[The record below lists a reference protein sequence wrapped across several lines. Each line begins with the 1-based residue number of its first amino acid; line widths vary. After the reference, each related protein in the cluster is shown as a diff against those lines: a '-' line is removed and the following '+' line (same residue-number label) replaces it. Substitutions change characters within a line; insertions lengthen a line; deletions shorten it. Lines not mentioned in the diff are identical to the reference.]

1 MLLELRV
8 RNLALIEDARV
19 RFAPGLNVL
28 TGETG
33 AGKSLV
39 LSALVLLLGGRWS
52 REMLRTGAPHASVR
66 GVFEISTD
74 DLARAVFAVID
85 EDAPDAPV
93 EIVVTRR
100 VDASGRNRCE
110 VAGSLVPVATLR
122 SLSELIAEVHVQ
134 GEHRALLDPLRQT
147 SLLDRAAG
155 LRPQRTL
162 FAEALHAWRDVR
174 ARLDVLRRGGDA
186 RDRRLDELRAVVAE
200 VAAVSLEPGEL
211 DALRRERELLA
222 AAERHAETIGT
233 AQAGLLHGDAQGAS
247 AEDRVGAALR
257 AIEEAAELSDQ
268 VGAAAEALERAA
280 DALAEAGRHL
290 DDALSRI
297 EADPERL
304 EIVQDRIEAIGAM
317 LRRHGP
323 TEEAALTRA
332 ADAAEEAES
341 LAGDDRDA
349 SELTAAVAD
358 AASTALAVGR
368 ALDDARVIAGRA
380 FAADVRAALAELDM
394 TRTRFEVALPSRGDT
409 PLDAAS
415 EIGLGPIEF
424 VASPNPGE
432 DLKPL
437 ARIASGGELARTA
450 LAIRGRLAGADGL
463 SILAFDEVDADVGP
477 RLGDVIGRRLAALA
491 TERQVLAVT
500 HLPQVAAHGAHHL
513 RVRKTVDGGR
523 THVAVDALTGDER
536 AHEIAEMI
544 RGAAR
549 AHEALD
555 QARAMLAEAASR

>member
-33 AGKSLV
+33 AGKSLI

-52 REMLRTGAPHASVR
+52 REMLRTGASSASVR
-66 GVFEISTD
+66 GVFEISD
-74 DLARAVFAVID
+74 DDVARGVFAAID
-85 EDAPDAPV
+85 EEPPRTPV

-110 VAGSLVPVATLR
+110 VAGNLVPVATLR
-122 SLSELIAEVHVQ
+122 ALAEVIAEVHVQ

-147 SLLDRAAG
+147 ALLDRAAG
-155 LRPQRTL
+155 LGPQRAA
-162 FAEALHAWRDVR
+162 FANALHAWREVR
-174 ARLDVLRRGGDA
+174 TRLEVLRRGGNA
-186 RDRRLDELRAVVAE
+186 RERRLDELRAIVAE
-200 VAAVSLEPGEL
+200 VAAVALEPGEA

-222 AAERHAETIGT
+222 AAERHAGSVEAAKRGVSD
-233 AQAGLLHGDAQGAS
+233 GDAQGAS

-257 AIEEAAELSDQ
+257 SIEEAAELSPQ

-280 DALAEAGRHL
+280 DAIAEAGRHL
-290 DDALSRI
+290 DDALSRL

-304 EIVQDRIEAIGAM
+304 ETVQDRIEAIGAV

-323 TEEAALTRA
+323 TEEAALAKA
-332 ADAAEEAES
+332 ADAAEEAAS

-349 SELTAAVAD
+349 SELEAAVAD
-358 AASTALAVGR
+358 AANAALAAGR
-368 ALDDARVIAGRA
+368 ALDDARVTAGSG
-380 FAADVRAALAELDM
+380 FAADVRAALGELDM
-394 TRTRFEVALPSRGDT
+394 ARTRFEVALPSRGDA
-409 PLDAAS
+409 PLGAAS

-432 DLKPL
+432 ELKPL

-463 SILAFDEVDADVGP
+463 GILAFDEVDADVGP

-491 TERQVLAVT
+491 AERQVLAVT

-513 RVRKTVDGGR
+513 RVRKTVEAGR
-523 THVAVDALTGDER
+523 THVGVDALEGDER
-536 AHEIAEMI
+536 TLEIAEMI

-555 QARAMLAEAASR
+555 QARAMLTEAASR